1 MPGVQ
6 RIGGAMTFDPAGGV
20 QRVEL
25 PFKPPVA
32 VAEGMTVT
40 FAVDGIP
47 VYAEFLQAKM
57 ERHHG
62 EWRVYAYV
70 RPIPTGHVLTGFG
83 EHSTHVRELEVIA

>member
-1 MPGVQ
+1 
-6 RIGGAMTFDPAGGV
+6 
-20 QRVEL
+20 
-25 PFKPPVA
+25 
-32 VAEGMTVT
+32 
-40 FAVDGIP
+40 VDGIP
-47 VYAEFLQAKM
+47 VYAEFLHAKM